1 MVRQLALTDI
11 VPESEVMRMPMS
23 VSSIY
28 WGGEHYLDEKRGQ
41 LVLKVASKW
50 SGSPDELPEYKEIRV
65 ELQTGKVV
73 AGNEAGMFLAHDG
86 ASLWRC
92 VIRAEH
98 NRSQQ
103 RPVCRQA

>member
-1 MVRQLALTDI
+1 MVRKLALTDI

-28 WGGEHYLDEKRGQ
+28 WGGEHYLDEKRGH

-65 ELQTGKVV
+65 ELQTGKVL
-73 AGNEAGMFLAHDG
+73 AGTEARHV
-86 ASLWRC
+86 S
-92 VIRAEH
+92 
-98 NRSQQ
+98 
-103 RPVCRQA
+103 RPRIGHRYGEA